1 MAITYNNLY
10 LDIRQQLRQA
20 GVVLGVLDGLQLIRA
35 LFIRL
40 DTLDVLRNE
49 KKIRSINIG
58 VRVYYSPDELRAFIT
73 KEGALC

>member
-1 MAITYNNLY
+1 MEKLLLTRKEAA
-10 LDIRQQLRQA
+10 D
-20 GVVLGVLDGLQLIRA
+20 A
-35 LFIRL
+35 LNISV